1 MKDLLIRSLHH
12 EKVERAPWVPF
23 AGVHA
28 AYLKGYT
35 ATKMLTDADKAVES
49 LLEVNRLYKPD
60 GQPVIFDLQIE
71 AECLGCDLTWADDC
85 PPLRFLPPSG
95 WQR

>member
-28 AYLKGYT
+28 
-35 ATKMLTDADKAVES
+35 LT
-49 LLEVNRLYKPD
+49 
-60 GQPVIFDLQIE
+60 
-71 AECLGCDLTWADDC
+71 
-85 PPLRFLPPSG
+85 
-95 WQR
+95 